1 MLKKKKRL
9 IFLSIPYFLAHFSVF
24 QDLSSRV
31 FFLLL
36 IHPNVFRSGWT
47 GLGGTVQGWGND
59 TSYTIKPSVS
69 SLG

>member
-36 IHPNVFRSGWT
+36 IHPNVFEVD
-47 GLGGTVQGWGND
+47 GLVWEVQYRDGEMIQA
-59 TSYTIKPSVS
+59 TQ
-69 SLG
+69 

>member
-24 QDLSSRV
+24 QDVSSRV

-36 IHPNVFRSGWT
+36 IHPNVFEVD
-47 GLGGTVQGWGND
+47 GLVWEVQYRDGEMIQA
-59 TSYTIKPSVS
+59 TQ
-69 SLG
+69 